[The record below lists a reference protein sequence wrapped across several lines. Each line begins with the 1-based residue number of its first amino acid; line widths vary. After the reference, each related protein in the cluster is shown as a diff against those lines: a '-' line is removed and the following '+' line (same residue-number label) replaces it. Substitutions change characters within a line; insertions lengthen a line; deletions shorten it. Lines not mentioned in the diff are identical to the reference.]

1 MVIISL
7 TVTIA
12 FTIAFSW
19 NALGKSVRMH
29 QVRLRIRIAE
39 LRFLD
44 LNRVVLGE
52 GAAARN
58 LVEEL
63 IQLRN
68 IPCSCTTL

>member
-1 MVIISL
+1 
-7 TVTIA
+7 
-12 FTIAFSW
+12 
-19 NALGKSVRMH
+19 
-29 QVRLRIRIAE
+29 LRIRIGE

-68 IPCSCTTL
+68 IPCSCNTPQREYNFLIREIKVLTL

>member
-1 MVIISL
+1 LVIISL
-7 TVTIA
+7 IVTV
-12 FTIAFSW
+12 AFSW
-19 NALGKSVRMH
+19 NAIGKSDSMH
-29 QVRLRIRIAE
+29 QVRLRIRIGE

-52 GAAARN
+52 GVAASN